1 MVIIG
6 KTPNELQ
13 QSLDLLKSYC
23 DTWGLEVNTDKTK
36 IVVFRKRGPV
46 FEMRNGYIIIK
57 ISKL

>member
-46 FEMRNGYIIIK
+46 FENEK
-57 ISKL
+57 WL

>member
-46 FEMRNGYIIIK
+46 FENEKWLYMMIHI
-57 ISKL
+57 